1 VRLVRRREGRGGRVS
16 VDDVIGECFVG
27 AGRGGVGGGE
37 GKEVGWRWVD
47 VGGGIKFHLCTEVQ
61 PFTGDDEPM
70 MDGLREHGGVQAGGE
85 GKIDAGRREAGDGER
100 RGGDERMGGEQS
112 ASEGGAGGGGV
123 VVGLIGDGAR
133 VRFGRRHAAL
143 TIQRMW
149 RGHAVR
155 ERQRGGWIGM
165 RGVDSKVKEEEEEEE
180 RVAAIPSVGELLM
193 RRRPAI
199 APGMTAKPKVR
210 TAEAGVGSEAVAAR
224 IQEGGLGRWGKDE
237 IVLPGMRGLDESI
250 TPIGGSPVRW
260 GGGVASPHW
269 GGVTPTAVRSGGAGG
284 VLNEDEARW
293 RKSKDLAAILMG

>member
-1 VRLVRRREGRGGRVS
+1 MS

-27 AGRGGVGGGE
+27 AGRGGVGGGD

-47 VGGGIKFHLCTEVQ
+47 LGGGIKFHLCTEVQ
-61 PFTGDDEPM
+61 PFTGDDEPIVG
-70 MDGLREHGGVQAGGE
+70 GLQDHGGVEAAGDV
-85 GKIDAGRREAGDGER
+85 KIDAGRREASDGDR
-100 RGGDERMGGEQS
+100 RGGDQRMGAEQG
-112 ASEGGAGGGGV
+112 ASGGQASGGDA
-123 VVGLIGDGAR
+123 VVGFIGDGAM

-143 TIQRMW
+143 VIQRVW

-165 RGVDSKVKEEEEEEE
+165 RAADLKRKEEEEVEEE

-193 RRRPAI
+193 RRRPAV
-199 APGMTAKPKVR
+199 APAKTAKPKVR
-210 TAEAGVGSEAVAAR
+210 TAETGVGSEAVAVMT
-224 IQEGGLGRWGKDE
+224 QDGGLGRWDKDA
-237 IVLPGMRGLDESI
+237 IMLPGMRGLDESI
-250 TPIGGSPVRW
+250 TPIGGSPVRL
-260 GGGVASPHW
+260 GGVASPHW